1 MVDTAEANMVF
12 LCFFHQLW
20 DQHESVRPDLLN
32 ITVPHFWEKK
42 DGKKHGKTH
51 ESGWSPYVTMVQ
63 GGNTRTLSANVRV
76 LWNWR
81 FGPRNSGA
89 R

>member
-32 ITVPHFWEKK
+32 ITVPHFWEKN
-42 DGKKHGKTH
+42 DGKKHGKSH
-51 ESGWSPYVTMVQ
+51 ESGWSPWSKEAIRERRLPMSGCFGIGASGREIMV
-63 GGNTRTLSANVRV
+63 R
-76 LWNWR
+76 
-81 FGPRNSGA
+81 SG
-89 R
+89 